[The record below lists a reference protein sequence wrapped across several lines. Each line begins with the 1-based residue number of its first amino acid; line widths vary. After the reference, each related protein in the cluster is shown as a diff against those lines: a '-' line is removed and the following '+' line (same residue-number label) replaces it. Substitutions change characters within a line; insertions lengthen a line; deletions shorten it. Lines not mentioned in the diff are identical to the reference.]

1 MAKAFWWRWQPQ
13 CELPMNANLWTKS
26 NVSQTYVYIFIATRH
41 DWSWRTHTWSNR
53 TMLTDGNCH
62 ECSALYAL
70 CPDIER
76 SQHRNPQCESSVGW
90 QTNNGLLLRSARRS
104 GYESRLLFCVFFVVV
119 LFVSAGKVFYCQ
131 ASFSIHEATNQSIC
145 SFAHKHCSAQPFRRL
160 CVFIFI
166 FFTAHIR
173 NGCVFSC
180 SPWPRQLSVQMQT
193 MLCLD
198 KFTAIRFRI
207 SQENKCVVYIENES
221 REWKQQAWT
230 NANVHTH
237 TFAMVSWSCKE
248 WGRQTS
254 ELIHFIRVR
263 AKAASHI

>member
-1 MAKAFWWRWQPQ
+1 MTEAGEHTRGRTAQCLQTEIAMNVQRSTHSAQTLNAANTETHSANPVLGGKQTMGCCSEALVGVAMKAVCFF
-13 CELPMNANLWTKS
+13 
-26 NVSQTYVYIFIATRH
+26 VFI
-41 DWSWRTHTWSNR
+41 
-53 TMLTDGNCH
+53 
-62 ECSALYAL
+62 
-70 CPDIER
+70 
-76 SQHRNPQCESSVGW
+76 
-90 QTNNGLLLRSARRS
+90 
-104 GYESRLLFCVFFVVV
+104 FVVV

-221 REWKQQAWT
+221 RE
-230 NANVHTH
+230 
-237 TFAMVSWSCKE
+237 
-248 WGRQTS
+248 
-254 ELIHFIRVR
+254 
-263 AKAASHI
+263 